1 MPIPTQNCIQQKK
14 SWPQYHNCFLSEL
27 HRDSPANST
36 AAAASYW
43 RYGLLLP
50 GSSLLAAST
59 ASSSKTSWFG
69 APGVDKKQVMW
80 VKPTVGN
87 QRNKGSL
94 EGLEPRAAKVYLW
107 DTHTAAACGDV
118 CGLWYHILWSS
129 HMLPV
134 SGQPGS
140 RHPAVP
146 CPDLRDQNLAVL
158 LQFFFLRS
166 CLHAMV
172 WGLLDF
178 EFQLPHYQIRAFFCS
193 VSAWRVN
200 RRKLALIWAEK
211 VLFRG

>member
-69 APGVDKKQVMW
+69 APGVDKKQVVW

-140 RHPAVP
+140 GHPAVP
-146 CPDLRDQNLAVL
+146 GARIFGTKILHISHMITIGLR
-158 LQFFFLRS
+158 LRS
-166 CLHAMV
+166 STHPTNSKLSQSY
-172 WGLLDF
+172 LL
-178 EFQLPHYQIRAFFCS
+178 EQKSQT
-193 VSAWRVN
+193 N
-200 RRKLALIWAEK
+200 RGISWKSNQRLL
-211 VLFRG
+211 L